1 MTTQQR
7 IRLTKLADFLEH
19 KVKPDSFGL
28 TTWVPQPSAYVLW
41 PTAIVLSGLFAW
53 FDFVAF
59 LREKESIQRFVRLG
73 RKFKALT
80 DIRHRF

>member
-1 MTTQQR
+1 MTKQQR
-7 IRLTKLADFLEH
+7 TRLTALANFLEH
-19 KVKPDSFGL
+19 KVKPNAFDL
-28 TTWVPQPSAYVLW
+28 TTWVPQPSAFVVW

-59 LREKESIQRFVRLG
+59 LRRKESVQRIARLG
-73 RKFKALT
+73 RLLASLT